1 MPMPCYISIEGA
13 TQGCITQAAFTPDSV
28 GNIFV
33 EGHEDEIITYAVDH
47 LVEIPTQPLNGATAG
62 PRIHHAIKITTILS
76 SAIPLLY
83 NALVTGETLTKV
95 NLTWYRT
102 SFEGKIECF
111 FTTKLTDAVVTAIDC
126 KMPHC
131 EPASNRSFT
140 QLIDISFNYRM
151 INWNHD
157 LCQTGG
163 VDDWRTPATE

>member
-13 TQGCITQAAFTPDSV
+13 TQGFITQGAFTSDSV

-33 EGHEDEIITYAVDH
+33 EGHEDEMIAYEVEH
-47 LVEIPTQPLNGATAG
+47 LVEVPIQPLNGVTAG
-62 PRIHHAIKITTILS
+62 PRIHRAIKITTILS
-76 SAIPLLY
+76 NAIPLLY
-83 NALVTGETLTKV
+83 NALVTSEVLTEV
-95 NLTWYRT
+95 RLTWYRT

-131 EPASNRSFT
+131 EPTSHRSFT

-157 LCQTGG
+157 LCQTTGG
-163 VDDWRTPATE
+163 DDWRIPVTE